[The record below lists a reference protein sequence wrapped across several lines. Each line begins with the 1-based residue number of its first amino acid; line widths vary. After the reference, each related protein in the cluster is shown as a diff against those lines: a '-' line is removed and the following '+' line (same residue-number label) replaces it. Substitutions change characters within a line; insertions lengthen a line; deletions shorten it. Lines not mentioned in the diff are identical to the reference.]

1 MRHLR
6 HPRLPLFLVFWAA
19 VCLLATSA
27 PAASESLCDPAS
39 TDCRAPLLA
48 LIANEHAKIEV
59 AFDEMEDSVIAD
71 ALIKRFKAGVP
82 VRVIADA
89 RRNSVSP
96 DNAITLQKLAAAGIP
111 IRVRS
116 VGATMHWKFML
127 FVGQE
132 TVVFAAA
139 NFSVE
144 YFIPVTKYLNYTDEA
159 IYFSD
164 DDPALST
171 RTGRAASVMRAPA
184 AGPGR
189 P

>member
-1 MRHLR
+1 MVRHSIPLRHPRCARVPRPTLADCLLHAGATAIHVPGRALMRHLR

-96 DNAITLQKLAAAGIP
+96 DNAITLQKL
-111 IRVRS
+111 
-116 VGATMHWKFML
+116 
-127 FVGQE
+127 
-132 TVVFAAA
+132 
-139 NFSVE
+139 
-144 YFIPVTKYLNYTDEA
+144 
-159 IYFSD
+159 
-164 DDPALST
+164 
-171 RTGRAASVMRAPA
+171 
-184 AGPGR
+184 
-189 P
+189 